1 LLTCDRD
8 VTYTRYFETNGLTK
22 RFGDVTA
29 LDGLDFAVEE
39 GEAVDEATLDEFVEA
54 VEARCPVGDN
64 IQHATDTDIS
74 IEQA

>member
-1 LLTCDRD
+1 
-8 VTYTRYFETNGLTK
+8 
-22 RFGDVTA
+22 VTA